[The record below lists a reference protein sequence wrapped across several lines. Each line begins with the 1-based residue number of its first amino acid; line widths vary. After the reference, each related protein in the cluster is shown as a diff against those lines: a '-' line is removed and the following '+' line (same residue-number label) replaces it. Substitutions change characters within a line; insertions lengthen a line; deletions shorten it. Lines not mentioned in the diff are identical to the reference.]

1 MKYTC
6 TDYRKEMML
15 LSLRLR
21 LKNEN
26 LSEKEREALLA
37 EIRKLEHAMEMD

>member
-1 MKYTC
+1 
-6 TDYRKEMML
+6 MML
-15 LSLRLR
+15 LSFRLR
-21 LKNEN
+21 LENEK